1 MLRPEANQEESKL
14 DVNSL
19 HSFYDKFIVDIFY
32 FTLTEKKFQV
42 GVIFLFF
49 IRLWRLILGNCYF

>member
-32 FTLTEKKFQV
+32 FTLTGKKFQV

-49 IRLWRLILGNCYF
+49 IRL

>member
-1 MLRPEANQEESKL
+1 MLRPEANQEERKL

-32 FTLTEKKFQV
+32 FTLTGKKFQV

-49 IRLWRLILGNCYF
+49 IRL